1 MELVLFINGV
11 YHSHFSVTDLNTFL
25 PNFCINSGVEE
36 SEVSLFHP
44 LTVEQNNQ
52 VQSLLNENS
61 TLKIHQGKVQV
72 IERIED
78 TDTVKIEIQ
87 LQPVWGDIWQ

>member
-1 MELVLFINGV
+1 MELVVFINGK
-11 YHSHFSVTDLNTFL
+11 YHSHYVVSDLETFL
-25 PNFCINSGVEE
+25 PSFCINNGVEE

-52 VQSLLNENS
+52 VQSLINETS

-87 LQPVWGDIWQ
+87 LQPI